1 MKTKE
6 AIVNDLRAFVAQ
18 RSGIEVDNYCSPGRA
33 DPDGWRALQ
42 ADRRRIGQQGRD
54 ARALLAYVEASGMEF
69 ETLVRPLT
77 GGGRLSYENGS
88 LNYTAG
94 QYFATEFRASVC
106 RALASA
112 VWHFWADWHKGRA
125 DSPGLDI
132 PKHLRENARLT
143 FGRGLAKR
151 WFA

>member
-1 MKTKE
+1 MKTKSE
-6 AIVNDLRAFVAQ
+6 IINDLRAFVAQ

-42 ADRRRIGQQGRD
+42 ADRRLIGQQGRD
-54 ARALLAYVEASGMEF
+54 ARALLAYVEASMMDF

-77 GGGRLSYENGS
+77 GAGRLSYENGA

-94 QYFATEFRASVC
+94 QYFATEYRASVC
-106 RALASA
+106 RALAA
-112 VWHFWADWHKGRA
+112 ALWAYWNPDGLLK
-125 DSPGLDI
+125 PGQVRQAA
-132 PKHLRENARLT
+132 LRT

-151 WFA
+151 WFN

>member
-6 AIVNDLRAFVAQ
+6 DIISDLRAFVAQ
-18 RSGIEVDNYCSPGRA
+18 RSGIEVGNYVTPGCA
-33 DPDGWRALQ
+33 DLDGWRALQ
-42 ADRRRIGQQGRD
+42 ADRRLIGQQGRD
-54 ARALLAYVEASGMEF
+54 ARALLAYVEASGIDAES
-69 ETLVRPLT
+69 LARPLT
-77 GGGRLSYENGS
+77 GGGRLSYENGA

-112 VWHFWADWHKGRA
+112 IGAYWASGVNLSA
-125 DSPGLDI
+125 AQ
-132 PKHLRENARLT
+132 LRQAAFRT